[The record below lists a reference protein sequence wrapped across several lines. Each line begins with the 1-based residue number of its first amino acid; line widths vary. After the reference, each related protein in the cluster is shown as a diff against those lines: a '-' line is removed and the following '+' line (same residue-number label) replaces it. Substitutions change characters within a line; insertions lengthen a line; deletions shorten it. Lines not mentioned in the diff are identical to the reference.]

1 VNRQSGQRPFWLTFH
16 RPPWQEQLPPPLRLA
31 LECQCGTFLLGAVI
45 MLIRGQVAGAFV
57 FLTIQLLCFTFLAG
71 WREGR
76 RLNSPYVWWPSAIF
90 FTLMG
95 FGLLIGSIFGDVS

>member
-1 VNRQSGQRPFWLTFH
+1 MSRSAVGSWLLTFY
-16 RPPWQEQLPPPLRLA
+16 RPPWQEQLPPRLRLA
-31 LECQCGTFLLGAVI
+31 LESQCGTLLLGAVV
-45 MLIRGQVAGAFV
+45 MLMRRQVAGAFF
-57 FLTIQLLCFTFLAG
+57 FLMMQLFLFTFLAA

-76 RLNSPYVWWPSAIF
+76 RINSPYVWWPCAIF